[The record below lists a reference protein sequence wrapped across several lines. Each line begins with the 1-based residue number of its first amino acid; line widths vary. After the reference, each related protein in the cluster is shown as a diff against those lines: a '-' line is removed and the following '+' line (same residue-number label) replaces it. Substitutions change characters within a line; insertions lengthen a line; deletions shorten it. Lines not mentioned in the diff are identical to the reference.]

1 MISTSTAFVVAIGL
15 LTLLVTSIRKRNNA
29 DKDSK
34 LLKLPLI
41 GDLHSSPINK
51 PLLNWDSWARQNG
64 PVAIPKLFGII
75 PIVVLNSY
83 DAVTELFSRR
93 SQWYSNRPPSVS
105 MEMITGDK
113 QGQSKFTLMH
123 DYDEHLKLH
132 RRILAPSLGSLGA
145 PKYQPLIELESKQLL
160 SDLLDSVQKSPRE
173 ISSYSIFPH
182 LERTQ
187 SSIILALHYGLRIP
201 DGEQKILHEVIDM
214 QTQITHI
221 AANPA
226 LPDFVPFLRHIP
238 APLSPWK
245 RAADKLY
252 AAQCE
257 LYLRLFH
264 HGKRSSGWNS
274 TKQAIATAKK
284 YDADGVPDL
293 DLAFNLATSV
303 QGGMETFPRQLLW
316 LFTAALQSPSF
327 VTRAHNVL
335 DEVVGRDR
343 LPRFS
348 DRTGLKFIDAIA
360 YEILRWRPVAPG
372 SIPRRADRDDEL
384 NGIKITKGVTIMAN
398 AWAIGRDENAF
409 DPALGDL
416 QSFVP
421 ERWLRVDSQGEEKL
435 RSELPLPVFGQGR
448 RMCQGKRVATDGLF
462 MQIASIL
469 WAFDIEPADG
479 EVADPWEMVVA
490 GFMIIPKEVKLK
502 LKPRGDWVAAVV
514 DREGKAAEQR
524 LEELMGAV
532 VDVEGG

>member
-1 MISTSTAFVVAIGL
+1 MMLSSAVAVVIIGI
-15 LTLLVTSIRKRNNA
+15 LTLFVTFIKTQCNA
-29 DKDSK
+29 DKDDK
-34 LLKLPLI
+34 PLKLPLI
-41 GDLHSSPINK
+41 GDLHNSPISK

-64 PVAIPKLFGII
+64 PVAIPKLFGIM

-105 MEMITGDK
+105 MEMITGDR

-132 RRILAPSLGSLGA
+132 HRILSPSLGGLGA
-145 PKYQPLIELESKQLL
+145 PRYQPLIELESKQLL
-160 SDLLDSVQKSPRE
+160 SDLLNNVQESPKE
-173 ISSYSIFPH
+173 LGTYSIFPY

-187 SSIILALHYGLRIP
+187 SSIILALHYGLRIR
-201 DGEQKILHEVIDM
+201 DIGQKILHEVIDM

-226 LPDFVPFLRHIP
+226 LPDFIPFLRHIP
-238 APLSPWK
+238 APISPWK

-252 AAQCE
+252 AAQSE
-257 LYLRLFH
+257 LYLRLLH
-264 HGKRSSGWNS
+264 HGKNSPGWNS
-274 TKQAIATAKK
+274 TKQGIATAKK
-284 YDADGVPDL
+284 YNADGIPDL

-316 LFTAALQSPSF
+316 LFTAALHSPSF
-327 VTRAHNVL
+327 VTRAHRVL

-348 DRTGLKFIDAIA
+348 DRTGLKLIDAIA
-360 YEILRWRPVAPG
+360 HEILRWRPVAPG
-372 SIPRRADRDDEL
+372 SIPRRADRDDEF

-398 AWAIGRDENAF
+398 AWAIGRDESAF

-416 QSFVP
+416 QSFIP
-421 ERWLRVDSQGEEKL
+421 ERWLRVDDNGEEKL

-469 WAFDIEPADG
+469 WAFDIEPAEG
-479 EVADPWEMVVA
+479 EVADPWEMRVA

-502 LKPRGDWVAAVV
+502 LKPRGDWVYGVV
-514 DREGKAAEQR
+514 SGESRIAEER
-524 LEELMGAV
+524 LEELMGV
-532 VDVEGG
+532 VADVECE